1 MERARFISLMN
12 EETFKVIWMKGKVNA
27 REFLYRIIKNIVGY
41 EVSNYKLIEYVG
53 RNRMIGILL
62 VSEDGIGKIGIEL
75 NNYYKEVSIKRLDN
89 YLNKVAREFYQYD
102 KEKYANLARI
112 NLVSINDFID
122 LEDDRNEMVKKVSF
136 KFGRDRVI
144 DAYGVYLPLVIDD
157 EDGFS
162 KDLAMFKASS
172 YSEMERIAVGD
183 ECRQAI
189 IKELKE
195 LGRQEEF
202 WKYYDYEKYLE
213 EIRYAER
220 EEGVAIGRKRI
231 IKTMIRNGMRK
242 EDIEMAIYHKIDE

>member
-1 MERARFISLMN
+1 MKKARFISLMN
-12 EETFKVIWMKGKVNA
+12 DATFKTIWMKGKIKS
-27 REFLYRIIKNIVGY
+27 REFLYRIIKEIVGY
-41 EVSNYKLIEYVG
+41 DVSSYKLMEYVG

-112 NLVSINDFID
+112 NQISINDFID
-122 LEDDRNEMVKKVSF
+122 LEVDRNEMLKKVSF
-136 KFGRDRVI
+136 NFNRDKVI

-157 EDGFS
+157 EDEFS
-162 KDLAMFKASS
+162 KDLAMFKTSS
-172 YSEMERIAVGD
+172 YSEMERIARGD

-189 IKELKE
+189 LNELKE

-202 WKYYDYEKYLE
+202 WEDYDYEKYLE

-220 EEGVAIGRKRI
+220 EEGVSLGRKRI